1 MIFMYRKVNQ
11 QHHENVTRSINQMV
25 VDAIHVTALKK
36 GILDKTR
43 IMRKLKKKQSEESS
57 CQARVRSVATTF
69 DNIRHPWHRIRFPN
83 HLQMLTSD
91 IGAKFRRLCFLIQFN
106 LKTMIVTFHLQ
117 GLSRRKETMSRF
129 FLGMQRYV

>member
-1 MIFMYRKVNQ
+1 
-11 QHHENVTRSINQMV
+11 MV

-91 IGAKFRRLCFLIQFN
+91 IGAKFRRLFFFN
-106 LKTMIVTFHLQ
+106 SVQNNDCHFPFAGPQQAKRNHVPF
-117 GLSRRKETMSRF
+117 LSRNAKICIISLEGTLRLDPTNLIF
-129 FLGMQRYV
+129 GLQTTTQ

>member
-1 MIFMYRKVNQ
+1 
-11 QHHENVTRSINQMV
+11 MV

-91 IGAKFRRLCFLIQFN
+91 IGAKFRRLFFLIPFN

-117 GLSRRKETMSRF
+117 GI
-129 FLGMQRYV
+129 GG